1 MGAENKD
8 NSENQNDSV
17 NKSDGKKEKQQDVK
31 KEVVDFQDKRSSTAS
46 FHSATSLNE
55 IVHNSISNNND
66 INASKY
72 QGEVNIT
79 TFEKD
84 SHSGYST
91 SFKHT
96 PLEKEVGKK
105 SNTASN
111 PKRIRNAQET
121 KEDVDVTDLTL
132 AGKSTAPAVKS
143 RSRKGKP
150 ALVKQDSTGTFPKVA
165 KGVTF
170 TLEKSEVHEIP
181 AKPKRTPKLDRRSKS
196 APGRTVGTE
205 NLS

>member
-96 PLEKEVGKK
+96 PLEKK
-105 SNTASN
+105 SG
-111 PKRIRNAQET
+111 RNQT
-121 KEDVDVTDLTL
+121 RLL
-132 AGKSTAPAVKS
+132 IL
-143 RSRKGKP
+143 KGF
-150 ALVKQDSTGTFPKVA
+150 V
-165 KGVTF
+165 
-170 TLEKSEVHEIP
+170 
-181 AKPKRTPKLDRRSKS
+181 
-196 APGRTVGTE
+196 
-205 NLS
+205 